1 MSTPEGDATGENS
14 TDSPDQ
20 SPLRWSV
27 LSRISEIAVL
37 NAGYIAAAVIPVA
50 AAILIQINS
59 LFETDFVF
67 GSNLFIAYVA
77 SLALAVAKLS
87 YSLLCPKII
96 RYYNNFNR
104 YLSELDDL
112 VRSVTAL
119 GDARGPINER
129 KVREEVENLTSR
141 MDLTEDQRA
150 IVSEHLAKV
159 RQGLDAAATEKK
171 LATIVQNYEARWDE
185 AEFKRPRWRI
195 AIFTLYVGSGAA
207 AAYLFFGVGL
217 WRVVRLAFF

>member
-1 MSTPEGDATGENS
+1 MSTPEGNTAEKES
-14 TDSPDQ
+14 DSLDP

-37 NAGYIAAAVIPVA
+37 NAGYIAAAAIPVA
-50 AAILIQINS
+50 AAMLIQVNDR
-59 LFETDFVF
+59 FGTDFVF
-67 GSNLFIAYVA
+67 GPNVFVAYIA

-119 GDARGPINER
+119 GDARGPLNER
-129 KVREEVENLTSR
+129 QVREEVQKLTAQLG
-141 MDLTEDQRA
+141 LTTEQRA
-150 IVSEHLAKV
+150 IVTDHLAKV

-171 LATIVQNYEARWDE
+171 LAAIVQNYEARWDE

-195 AIFTLYVGSGAA
+195 VIFTLYVGSGVA

-217 WRVVRLAFF
+217 WRILRLAFF